1 MLPCCHHILSSN
13 SRSDL
18 PSPFPWKYPENRPP
32 LRDEE
37 SPSHLPLLKKY
48 ELPFIIDIHTHFFPE
63 YVMKRIWKW
72 FDGVNWEIAYRESE
86 TQRLESLAKNQVRF
100 FTTLNYAHKERM
112 AEGLN
117 RWVFENHSNTRGAIL
132 FGTFF
137 PEEGCLEYV
146 KRAVE
151 DYGFRG
157 FKLHCEVGRL
167 DLTRSELSDT
177 FSYLEKKKI
186 PLVIHSG
193 DAPLPGPY
201 TNIRYFRSFIQR
213 YPELKVVVAHMG
225 ASEVWEYVELM
236 SIYPELRLDTT
247 MVFVD
252 FLATGEQTDPYLAI
266 LEKFPDRVHFGSDF
280 PSIPYALSHPI
291 SNLLNSSLSDEVKR
305 KVFLKNSANLFG
317 LEIES

>member
-1 MLPCCHHILSSN
+1 MLPCCHYLSS
-13 SRSDL
+13 SGRS
-18 PSPFPWKYPENRPP
+18 PEKSPFPWKHPDRMPP
-32 LRDEE
+32 LRDDDAPE
-37 SPSHLPLLKKY
+37 HLPLLQKY
-48 ELPFIIDIHTHFFPE
+48 GLPFIIDVHTHFFPE

-72 FDGVNWEIAYRESE
+72 FDGVHWEIAYRENE
-86 TQRLESLAKNQVRF
+86 TARLESLRKNGIRH
-100 FTTLNYAHKERM
+100 FTTLNYAHKEKM

-117 RWVFENHSNTRGAIL
+117 RWTFETHANTKNAIL

-146 KRAVE
+146 RRAVE

-167 DLTRSELSDT
+167 DLTRKELSST
-177 FSYLEKKKI
+177 FSYLEKKSI

-201 TNIRYFRSFIQR
+201 TNIRYFRTFIER
-213 YPELKVVVAHMG
+213 YPTLKVIVAHMG
-225 ASEVWEYVELM
+225 TSEVWEYAELL
-236 SIYPELRLDTT
+236 SIFPELRLDTT

-252 FLATGEQTDPYLAI
+252 FLATGTDTDPYLEVI
-266 LEKFPDRVHFGSDF
+266 ERFPDRVHFGSDF

-291 SNLLNSSLSDEVKR
+291 CNLLNSALSDEIKR
-305 KVFLKNSANLFG
+305 KVFLENSARLFS
-317 LEIES
+317 IDPNS